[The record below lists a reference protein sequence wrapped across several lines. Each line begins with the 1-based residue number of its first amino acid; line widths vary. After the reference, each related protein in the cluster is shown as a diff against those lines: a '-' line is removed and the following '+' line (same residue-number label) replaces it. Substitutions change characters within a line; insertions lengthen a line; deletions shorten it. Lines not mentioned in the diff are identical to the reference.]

1 MSKEEILANNVQKIK
16 NAGKFLN
23 FRCICILLQL
33 LYSAWKQDQA
43 RKQEIYGGAF
53 SVTIWKHGLF
63 KYNFV
68 CTVYNLIC
76 RSPLME
82 IRLLNSPWA
91 KDLLACLVTF
101 TQRKHHDIPPD
112 IYMRY
117 IMKLNINYH
126 DISLQFS
133 EILMSEGPGGENSGN
148 IIVIHPGSLYLRF
161 PSQ

>member
-1 MSKEEILANNVQKIK
+1 MSKKWKCWQICQISGAYAFFSSFSTVHESRIKRGSKKFTEEPQVSLYENKVFSNTIL
-16 NAGKFLN
+16 
-23 FRCICILLQL
+23 
-33 LYSAWKQDQA
+33 SA
-43 RKQEIYGGAF
+43 
-53 SVTIWKHGLF
+53 HM
-63 KYNFV
+63 
-68 CTVYNLIC
+68 TVYNLIC

-117 IMKLNINYH
+117 IMKLNLNCH

-133 EILMSEGPGGENSGN
+133 EIIMSEGPGGENSGN

-161 PSQ
+161 PSQYWCFMW